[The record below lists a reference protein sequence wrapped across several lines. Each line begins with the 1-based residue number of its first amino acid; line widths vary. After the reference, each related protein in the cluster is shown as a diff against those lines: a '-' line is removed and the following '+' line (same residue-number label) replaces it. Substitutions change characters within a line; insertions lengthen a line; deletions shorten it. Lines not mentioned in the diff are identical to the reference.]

1 MDITLTTP
9 ALLFP
14 ALSLL
19 LLAYTNRFLG
29 LSTVIRNL
37 YADYQKSPD
46 PNLLGQ
52 IDNLRYR
59 VILIRNMQI
68 AGAASILGCVVCMLV
83 LFFGLIELGKC
94 DLHRQPDPAGPL
106 AGPVHPRAADL
117 GRCAGIAPRR
127 PGGRRAP
134 DARLTVTR
142 PEHRPLHWHCLCG
155 TALT

>member
-19 LLAYTNRFLG
+19 MLAYTNRFLG

-37 YADYQKSPD
+37 HADYQKWPN

-59 VILIRNMQI
+59 VVLIRNMQI
-68 AGAASILGCVVCMLV
+68 VGAASILGCVVCMLV
-83 LFFGLIELGKC
+83 LFFGLVELGKVIFIVSLILLVISLALSIRELQISVGALE
-94 DLHRQPDPAGPL
+94 LHLSVLEDEE
-106 AGPVHPRAADL
+106 
-117 GRCAGIAPRR
+117 RR
-127 PGGRRAP
+127 IQA
-134 DARLTVTR
+134 
-142 PEHRPLHWHCLCG
+142 
-155 TALT
+155 

>member
-68 AGAASILGCVVCMLV
+68 FGAASILGCVVCMLV
-83 LFFGLIELGKC
+83 LFFGLIELGKGIFIASLILLVISLALSLRELQISVGALE
-94 DLHRQPDPAGPL
+94 LHLSALEDEERQAH
-106 AGPVHPRAADL
+106 A
-117 GRCAGIAPRR
+117 
-127 PGGRRAP
+127 
-134 DARLTVTR
+134 
-142 PEHRPLHWHCLCG
+142 
-155 TALT
+155 

>member
-1 MDITLTTP
+1 MDISLTTP

-59 VILIRNMQI
+59 VVLIRNMQI

-83 LFFGLIELGKC
+83 LFFGLIELGKVTFIVSLILLVVSLALSLRELQISVGALE
-94 DLHRQPDPAGPL
+94 LHLSVLEDEERQSQG
-106 AGPVHPRAADL
+106 
-117 GRCAGIAPRR
+117 
-127 PGGRRAP
+127 
-134 DARLTVTR
+134 
-142 PEHRPLHWHCLCG
+142 
-155 TALT
+155 

>member
-19 LLAYTNRFLG
+19 MLAYTNRFLG

-37 YADYQKSPD
+37 YADYQKSPE

-68 AGAASILGCVVCMLV
+68 VGAASILGCVVCMLV
-83 LFFGLIELGKC
+83 LFFGLVELGKVIFIVSLILLVISLALSIRELQISVGALE
-94 DLHRQPDPAGPL
+94 LHLSVLEDE
-106 AGPVHPRAADL
+106 
-117 GRCAGIAPRR
+117 
-127 PGGRRAP
+127 
-134 DARLTVTR
+134 
-142 PEHRPLHWHCLCG
+142 EHQAH
-155 TALT
+155 A

>member
-19 LLAYTNRFLG
+19 MLAYTNRFLG

-37 YADYQKSPD
+37 YADYQTSPD

-59 VILIRNMQI
+59 VILIRDMQI
-68 AGAASILGCVVCMLV
+68 VGAASILGCVVCMLV
-83 LFFGLIELGKC
+83 MFFGLIELGKVIFIASLILLVISLALSIRELQISVGALE
-94 DLHRQPDPAGPL
+94 LHLSALEDEERQAH
-106 AGPVHPRAADL
+106 A
-117 GRCAGIAPRR
+117 
-127 PGGRRAP
+127 
-134 DARLTVTR
+134 
-142 PEHRPLHWHCLCG
+142 
-155 TALT
+155 

>member
-1 MDITLTTP
+1 MDMSLTTP

-37 YADYQKSPD
+37 HADYQRSPD

-59 VILIRNMQI
+59 VVLIRNMQI
-68 AGAASILGCVVCMLV
+68 AGAASILGCVLCMLV
-83 LFFGLIELGKC
+83 LFFGLIELGKVIFIISLILLVISLSLSLRELQISVGALN
-94 DLHRQPDPAGPL
+94 LHLSVLEDEEHQAQRQ
-106 AGPVHPRAADL
+106 
-117 GRCAGIAPRR
+117 
-127 PGGRRAP
+127 
-134 DARLTVTR
+134 
-142 PEHRPLHWHCLCG
+142 
-155 TALT
+155 

>member
-1 MDITLTTP
+1 MEISLTTP

-37 YADYQKSPD
+37 HADYQKSSD

-59 VILIRNMQI
+59 VVLIRNMQI

-83 LFFGLIELGKC
+83 LFLGLVELGKALFVISLILLVVSLAISLRELQISVGALE
-94 DLHRQPDPAGPL
+94 LHLSVLQDKESHVRD
-106 AGPVHPRAADL
+106 
-117 GRCAGIAPRR
+117 
-127 PGGRRAP
+127 
-134 DARLTVTR
+134 
-142 PEHRPLHWHCLCG
+142 
-155 TALT
+155 

>member
-19 LLAYTNRFLG
+19 MLAYTNRFLG

-37 YADYQKSPD
+37 HADYQRAPN

-68 AGAASILGCVVCMLV
+68 VGAASILGCVVCMLV
-83 LFFGLIELGKC
+83 LFFGLVELGKVIFIVSLILLVISLAVSIRELQMSVGALE
-94 DLHRQPDPAGPL
+94 LHLSVLEDEERQVQA
-106 AGPVHPRAADL
+106 
-117 GRCAGIAPRR
+117 
-127 PGGRRAP
+127 
-134 DARLTVTR
+134 
-142 PEHRPLHWHCLCG
+142 
-155 TALT
+155 

>member
-1 MDITLTTP
+1 MDISLTTP

-19 LLAYTNRFLG
+19 MLAYTNRFLG

-37 YADYQKSPD
+37 HADYQKAPD

-68 AGAASILGCVVCMLV
+68 VGAASILGCVVCMLV
-83 LFFGLIELGKC
+83 LFFGFVEIGKAIFSISLILLVISLALSIRELQISVGALE
-94 DLHRQPDPAGPL
+94 LHLSVLEDKE
-106 AGPVHPRAADL
+106 
-117 GRCAGIAPRR
+117 RR
-127 PGGRRAP
+127 SQG
-134 DARLTVTR
+134 
-142 PEHRPLHWHCLCG
+142 
-155 TALT
+155 

>member
-37 YADYQKSPD
+37 HADYQKSSD

-52 IDNLRYR
+52 IENLRYR
-59 VILIRNMQI
+59 VVLIRNMQI

-83 LFFGLIELGKC
+83 LFFGLIELGKVIFIASLILLVISLALSIRELQISVGALE
-94 DLHRQPDPAGPL
+94 LHLSVLEDEERQTQG
-106 AGPVHPRAADL
+106 
-117 GRCAGIAPRR
+117 
-127 PGGRRAP
+127 
-134 DARLTVTR
+134 
-142 PEHRPLHWHCLCG
+142 
-155 TALT
+155 

>member
-19 LLAYTNRFLG
+19 MLAYTNRFLG

-37 YADYQKSPD
+37 HADYQKSFN

-59 VILIRNMQI
+59 VVLIRNMQI
-68 AGAASILGCVVCMLV
+68 VGAASILGCVVCMLV
-83 LFFGLIELGKC
+83 LFFGLVELGKVIFIISLVLLVISLALSIRELQMSVGALE
-94 DLHRQPDPAGPL
+94 LHLSGLEDKERQPQG
-106 AGPVHPRAADL
+106 
-117 GRCAGIAPRR
+117 
-127 PGGRRAP
+127 
-134 DARLTVTR
+134 
-142 PEHRPLHWHCLCG
+142 
-155 TALT
+155 

>member
-19 LLAYTNRFLG
+19 MLAYTNRFLG

-37 YADYQKSPD
+37 HADYQRSPN

-68 AGAASILGCVVCMLV
+68 VGAASILGCVVCMLV
-83 LFFGLIELGKC
+83 LFFGLVELGKVIFIISLILLVISLALSIRELQISVGALE
-94 DLHRQPDPAGPL
+94 LHLSVLEDEE
-106 AGPVHPRAADL
+106 
-117 GRCAGIAPRR
+117 RR
-127 PGGRRAP
+127 MQA
-134 DARLTVTR
+134 
-142 PEHRPLHWHCLCG
+142 
-155 TALT
+155 

>member
-19 LLAYTNRFLG
+19 MLAYTNRFLG

-37 YADYQKSPD
+37 YADYRKSPE

-59 VILIRNMQI
+59 VIMIRNMQI
-68 AGAASILGCVVCMLV
+68 AGAASILGCVTCMLV
-83 LFFGLIELGKC
+83 LFFGLIELGKVIFIASLILLVISLALSIRELQMSVGALE
-94 DLHRQPDPAGPL
+94 LHLSALEDEERQAQ
-106 AGPVHPRAADL
+106 A
-117 GRCAGIAPRR
+117 
-127 PGGRRAP
+127 
-134 DARLTVTR
+134 
-142 PEHRPLHWHCLCG
+142 
-155 TALT
+155 

>member
-19 LLAYTNRFLG
+19 MLAYTNRFLG

-52 IDNLRYR
+52 LDNLRYR

-83 LFFGLIELGKC
+83 LFFGLIELGKGIFIASLILLVISLALSLRELQISVGALE
-94 DLHRQPDPAGPL
+94 LHLSVLEDE
-106 AGPVHPRAADL
+106 
-117 GRCAGIAPRR
+117 
-127 PGGRRAP
+127 
-134 DARLTVTR
+134 
-142 PEHRPLHWHCLCG
+142 EHQAH
-155 TALT
+155 A

>member
-19 LLAYTNRFLG
+19 MLAYTNRFLG

-37 YADYQKSPD
+37 HADYRRAPD

-59 VILIRNMQI
+59 VMLIRNMQI
-68 AGAASILGCVVCMLV
+68 VGAASILGCVVCMLV
-83 LFFGLIELGKC
+83 LFFGLAELGKVIFIISLILLVISLALSIRELQISVGALE
-94 DLHRQPDPAGPL
+94 LHLSVLEGKEQQSHG
-106 AGPVHPRAADL
+106 
-117 GRCAGIAPRR
+117 
-127 PGGRRAP
+127 
-134 DARLTVTR
+134 
-142 PEHRPLHWHCLCG
+142 
-155 TALT
+155 

>member
-1 MDITLTTP
+1 MDISLTTP

-19 LLAYTNRFLG
+19 MLAYTNRFLG

-37 YADYQKSPD
+37 HADYQKAPD

-83 LFFGLIELGKC
+83 LFFGFVEIGKAIFSISLILLVISLALSIRELQISVGALE
-94 DLHRQPDPAGPL
+94 LHLSVLEDKE
-106 AGPVHPRAADL
+106 
-117 GRCAGIAPRR
+117 RR
-127 PGGRRAP
+127 LQG
-134 DARLTVTR
+134 
-142 PEHRPLHWHCLCG
+142 
-155 TALT
+155 

>member
-1 MDITLTTP
+1 MTALDISLTTP

-19 LLAYTNRFLG
+19 MLAYTNRFLG

-59 VILIRNMQI
+59 VVLIRNMQI
-68 AGAASILGCVVCMLV
+68 FGAASILGCVVCMLV
-83 LFFGLIELGKC
+83 LFFGLIELGKVLFIASLILLVISLALSLRE
-94 DLHRQPDPAGPL
+94 LHVSVGAL
-106 AGPVHPRAADL
+106 N
-117 GRCAGIAPRR
+117 
-127 PGGRRAP
+127 
-134 DARLTVTR
+134 
-142 PEHRPLHWHCLCG
+142 LHLSVLEDEEGQAHG
-155 TALT
+155 